1 MIAHAGLVVGNYE
14 KAKAFYTTILAPIG
28 YQLYMDLPEYKV
40 IGFSDAAHSSFWL
53 SERGGPVPGHIA
65 FAAKSKAEVEE
76 FYKVAL
82 AAGGIDNGAP
92 GYRAN
97 YSPGYYAA
105 FIHDADKNNVEV
117 VWYDESKESK
127 A

>member
-1 MIAHAGLVVGNYE
+1 
-14 KAKAFYTTILAPIG
+14 
-28 YQLYMDLPEYKV
+28 MDLPEYKV
-40 IGFSDAAHSSFWL
+40 SGFSDAAHSSFWL
-53 SERGGPVPGHIA
+53 SQRGGSVPGHIA

>member
-14 KAKAFYTTILAPIG
+14 KAKEFYTTILAPIG
-28 YQLYMDLPEYKV
+28 YKLYMDLPEYKV

-53 SERGGPVPGHIA
+53 SERGGLAPGHIA
-65 FAAKSKAEVEE
+65 FAAKSKSEVEE
-76 FYKVAL
+76 FYKSAL
-82 AAGGIDNGAP
+82 AAGGTDNGAP
-92 GYRAN
+92 GYRTN

-117 VWYDESKESK
+117 VWYDESKESNV
-127 A
+127 